1 MKEKRNCKIVQ
12 DLLPNYIEGLTNE
25 ETNSFIEEHLNE
37 CSDCKKTLE
46 NMKKDV
52 DLNVP
57 KRNNKEVKYIK
68 KFNRKLKVLRNILL
82 VVLAFVLIFV
92 GNTFRKYIII
102 KGLAKKAEETSKST
116 NYHIKA
122 TKIEG
127 GMTGTYETYVKNGNI
142 VYMIEIQSGKGTQKL
157 LGYKNKDNEKCHVF
171 IETPEGKKADL
182 KCGGISGGVE
192 LNNGMFE
199 FMASSEL
206 GKFIVCSRLK
216 VKRSRTNYNG
226 SECYIID
233 NSSIEEEFENKSQM
247 YVDRDTGLRIKV
259 SNGSYVVTYEYE
271 FDNVD
276 DSIFIEPDISE
287 YEIIE
292 H

>member
-12 DLLPNYIEGLTNE
+12 DLLPNYIEKLTNE
-25 ETNSFIEEHLNE
+25 ETNKFVEEHLNE
-37 CSDCKKTLE
+37 CTDCKEILE

-52 DLNVP
+52 DLNAP
-57 KRNNKEVKYIK
+57 KRNEKEVKYIK
-68 KFNRKLKVLRNILL
+68 KFNRKFKILRNILL

-102 KGLAKKAEETSKST
+102 KDLAKKTEKTAQST

-127 GMTGTYETYVKNGNI
+127 GMTGTYETYVKDGNI
-142 VYMIEIQSGKGTQKL
+142 VYIIELQGAKGTQKL
-157 LGYKNKDNEKCHVF
+157 LGYKNKDNEKWHVF
-171 IETPEGKKADL
+171 TETPEGKIASL
-182 KCGGISGGVE
+182 KCDMVSGGVE
-192 LNNGMFE
+192 LNKGLLEYMV
-199 FMASSEL
+199 STEL

-216 VKRSRTNYNG
+216 VKKSRTNYNG

-233 NSSIEEEFENKSQM
+233 NSSLEEEFERKSQE
-247 YVDRDTGLRIKV
+247 YIDKDTGLRIKV
-259 SNGSYVVTYEYE
+259 SNGSYVVTYQYE

-276 DSIFIEPDISE
+276 DSVFIEPDISE
-287 YEIIE
+287 YELQ
-292 H
+292 